1 MRSYLCHK
9 TSTAFH
15 IDGRLDKAP
24 WIEAEWTE
32 DFVDIQGDIKPKPRF
47 RTRAKMLWNDEFL
60 FIGAELEEPHV
71 WATQMP
77 RDSVI
82 FQDND
87 FEVFID
93 PNGDNQLYAE
103 FEMNA
108 LNCVWDLLLI
118 KSYRDGGPAVNGWDI
133 HGLKSAVHVDGTI
146 NDPTD
151 LDRGWSVEIAMPWK
165 ALGEIAGCRTPP
177 TDGDQWRIN
186 FSRVEWH
193 HEIANGKYRKVPDLK
208 EDNWVWSPQ
217 EAVDMHRPSKWGVLQ
232 FSTAPFGHGEIRPL
246 EGLAEREALEEIYEA
261 QRKYHADTGH
271 WAKTL
276 KDLGIYPAGASL
288 YVTPSL
294 FEAVIGKWH
303 IDASQRIWKTL

>member
-9 TSTAFH
+9 TTESFEL
-15 IDGRLDKAP
+15 DGRLDKSP
-24 WIEAEWTE
+24 WTQAAWTD
-32 DFVDIQGDIKPKPRF
+32 DFVDIEGDLKPKPRF

-60 FIGAELEEPHV
+60 FVGAELEEPHV
-71 WATQMP
+71 WGTLNQ

-108 LNCVWDLLLI
+108 LNTVWDLLLI
-118 KSYRDGGPAVNGWDI
+118 KAYRDGGPAVVGWDM
-133 HGLKSAVHVDGTI
+133 HSLKSAVHIDGTL
-146 NDPTD
+146 NDSSD
-151 LDRGWSVEIAMPWK
+151 KDKGWSLEIAFPWK
-165 ALGEIAGCRTPP
+165 DLGEIAGTHCPP
-177 TDGDQWRIN
+177 AHGDQWRIN

-193 HEIANGKYRKVPDLK
+193 HKIVDGKYHKIPGRP

-217 EAVDMHRPSKWGVLQ
+217 GVVDMHRPHMWGMLE
-232 FSTAPFGHGEIRPL
+232 FSTAPFG
-246 EGLAEREALEEIYEA
+246 EGTVHKLDGLEERLALMEINEA
-261 QRKYHADTGH
+261 QRRYHAQTGH

-276 KDLGIYPAGASL
+276 KDLGVYPTGASMYATPTL
-288 YVTPSL
+288 Y
-294 FEAVIGKWH
+294 EAVIGHWH
-303 IDASQRIWKTL
+303 VDSYGRLWKA